1 MARNKPLQAQ
11 QPAPP
16 FANDSGGYWNGVL
29 EANRTSGLASVL
41 PAETVLQSDTAI
53 KGRLLEAQIGW
64 VPISCRWK
72 GSIIQASLSDAQFFL
87 ALESGGDT
95 QQGRITIVVNKF
107 LLGVRFP
114 SYNETFEIQAAGK
127 WHQFVIAEMIGQND
141 DNEPALTL
149 YLEKDQDNNGE

>member
-1 MARNKPLQAQ
+1 MRGNKPLQAQ

-41 PAETVLQSDTAI
+41 PSNTLIRSDTAI
-53 KGRLLEAQIGW
+53 KGRLLQNQIGW
-64 VPISCRWK
+64 VPVSCRWK
-72 GSIIQASLSDAQFFL
+72 GFIIQASLSDAQFFL
-87 ALESGGDT
+87 ALETGGDT
-95 QQGRITIVVNKF
+95 QQGRITVVVNKF
-107 LLGVRFP
+107 SLGVGFP

-127 WHQFVIAEMIGQND
+127 WHQFVIVEMIGQND

-149 YLEKDQDNNGE
+149 YLEKDQDDHGE